1 MRMRIKNFT
10 LLFLMG
16 LFGLFSINA
25 QAQQD
30 ATIAPENIRYWIG
43 EGENQVVFIVNW
55 NEPDTALAW
64 GYRFNGESVIVKD
77 MMLDIA
83 AADPR
88 FGFVGESYVSDVTF
102 NDGVLN
108 LALAGMWWMYNVNGQ
123 TAGEYFN
130 TQTVSDGDFVKFGD
144 ESCGILTD
152 PANYFYVWTKEVA
165 AVYPYAEEAM
175 ISPEDILLWVGEGD
189 SQAILA
195 VNWAEPNV
203 CYAWGFRFPAT
214 NGITVKDMMDAIA
227 QADYRFDY
235 QGAGGMV
242 YEITYNEGEQNLGL
256 VGPYWMYNING
267 GMAWNGYDEQL
278 IEDNDFVKF
287 GDIACATEIAQWTY
301 VWTAPVIPVEG
312 HADVMENETSLSLYP
327 NPATSYTMLKVQ
339 NMEQA
344 VVTVSDLQGR
354 VLNSFVVA
362 QTNEPIRI
370 ETDVYQAGIY
380 FVTISDAN
388 SRQTVKL
395 SVK

>member
-30 ATIAPENIRYWIG
+30 ATIVPENIRYWIG

-64 GYRFNGESVIVKD
+64 GYRFNAESVTVETVMDAISD
-77 MMLDIA
+77 
-83 AADPR
+83 ADPR
-88 FGFVGESYVSDVTF
+88 FSYEGSNGWLNNIFF
-102 NDGVLN
+102 NDGVLD
-108 LALAGMWWMYNVNGQ
+108 LSLSGAYWMYNVNGGM
-123 TAGEYFN
+123 ADLYSV
-130 TQTVSDGDFVKFGD
+130 QTVANNDYIKWGD
-144 ESCGILTD
+144 ESCGFFID
-152 PANYFYVWTKEVA
+152 PDLWIYGWEKEVV

-175 ISPEDILLWVGEGD
+175 IAPEDILLWVGEGD

-370 ETDVYQAGIY
+370 DTDGYQAGIY